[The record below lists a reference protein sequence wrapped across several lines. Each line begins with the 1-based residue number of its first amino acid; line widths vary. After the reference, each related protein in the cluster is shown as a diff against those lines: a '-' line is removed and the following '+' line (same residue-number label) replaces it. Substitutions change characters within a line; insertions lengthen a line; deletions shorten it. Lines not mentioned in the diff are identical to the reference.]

1 MTFASVLS
9 GPIWRVSRSASV
21 ATRFGVSVSSVPK
34 WVALWRET
42 GSVEPDKVGGHRSW
56 KLEPHRDLIC
66 GLIGK
71 TPHLTIDRL
80 QDLLAARGIT
90 VCRDTIW
97 RFLRREGLSFKK
109 KTLFALEQTRKAVA
123 RKRARWQ
130 TLKRQLKQTAWYSS
144 DGEADRG
151 RRPRKPP
158 NGIKTNMAPLRG
170 WANKGSR
177 LKGFAPHGHWRT
189 MTFLAALRSD
199 GLTAPCVFDGP
210 PRASRPGSNRSSSP
224 P

>member
-1 MTFASVLS
+1 MTRPYSLDLRKRVVRAHLA
-9 GPIWRVSRSASV
+9 GEPIRSV
-21 ATRFGVSVSSVPK
+21 AARVSVSSVPK

-42 GSVEPDKVGGHRSW
+42 GSVAPDKVGGHRSW
-56 KLEPHRDLIC
+56 ILEPHRDLIC

-97 RFLRREGLSFKK
+97 WFLRREGLSFKK
-109 KTLFALEQTRKAVA
+109 KTLFALEQTQLPASGRGG
-123 RKRARWQ
+123 
-130 TLKRQLKQTAWYSS
+130 KRQLK
-144 DGEADRG
+144 ADRG

-158 NGIKTNMAPLRG
+158 NGIKTNLAPLCG
-170 WANKGSR
+170 WADKGSR

-189 MTFLAALRSD
+189 LTVLAALRSD

-210 PRASRPGSNRSSSP
+210 PGASRPGSNSSSSP